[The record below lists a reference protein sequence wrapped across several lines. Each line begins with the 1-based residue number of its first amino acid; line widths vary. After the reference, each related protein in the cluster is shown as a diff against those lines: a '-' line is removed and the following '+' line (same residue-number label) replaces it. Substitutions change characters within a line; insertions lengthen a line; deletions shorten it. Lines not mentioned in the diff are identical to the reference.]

1 MWNKAKRCIIPVL
14 LAVCCLFFSSV
25 GSCSA
30 DAAAEEE
37 TIVVSKRD
45 WIALKQNNEEQR
57 KALSELW
64 MELLAARTAR
74 DESSQALT
82 EAKALLESFSMTT
95 TEQQDKLMQLL
106 EESKLQKAE
115 LAKLKKD
122 LADAR
127 SESLTSYDS
136 IIRANQYL
144 ADTKKEIEA
153 REAEWRKRENQLERQ
168 RLEWQILFALAVG
181 GGIALAS

>member
-1 MWNKAKRCIIPVL
+1 MWNKAKKYIMPVL
-14 LAVCCLFFSSV
+14 LAACCLCFSSV
-25 GSCSA
+25 GSCSE
-30 DAAAEEE
+30 AAAAEE

-82 EAKALLESFSMTT
+82 EAKVLLESFSMTT

-106 EESKLQKAE
+106 EESKMQKAE
-115 LAKLKKD
+115 IAKLKKD
-122 LADAR
+122 LADAK
-127 SESLTSYDS
+127 SESLASYES
-136 IIRANQYL
+136 IQRANQFL
-144 ADTKKEIEA
+144 ADTRAEIEA
-153 REAEWRKRENQLERQ
+153 QRSEWRKRENQLERQ
-168 RLEWQILFALAVG
+168 RLLWQIFSALCVYG
-181 GGIALAS
+181 GYQLAK